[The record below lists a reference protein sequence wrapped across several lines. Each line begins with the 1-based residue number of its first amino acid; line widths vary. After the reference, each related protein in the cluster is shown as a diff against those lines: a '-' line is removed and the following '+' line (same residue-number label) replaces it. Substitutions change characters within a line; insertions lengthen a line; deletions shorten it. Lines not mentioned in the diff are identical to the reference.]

1 MCYDH
6 YYVDYAMKIWLLYFG
21 WLYFVLGDFFGI
33 LTGGGQTN

>member
-6 YYVDYAMKIWLLYFG
+6 HYVDYAMKIWLLYFG
-21 WLYFVLGDFFGI
+21 LYFVLGNFFGI